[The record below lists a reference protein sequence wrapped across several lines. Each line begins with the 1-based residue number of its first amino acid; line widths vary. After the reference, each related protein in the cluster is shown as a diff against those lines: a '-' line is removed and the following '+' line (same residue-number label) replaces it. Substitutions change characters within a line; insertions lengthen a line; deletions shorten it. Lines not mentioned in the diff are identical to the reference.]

1 MESKINNVSRETNKG
16 EIKMNNI
23 IGIVM
28 LVLQLLGIAFFIF
41 VLFGGMD

>member
-16 EIKMNNI
+16 EFKMNNI
-23 IGIVM
+23 IGIVI
-28 LVLQLLGIAFFIF
+28 LVVQILALAFYII